1 MESVQEPEKVG
12 AGLLLAC
19 EGEVL
24 LLLRRSVHN
33 DLTWGLP
40 GGNREE
46 QDGGSLE
53 ATAVREAAEEM
64 GALPPLTVASSHLT
78 RRGRLSAK
86 QYTVFVCRVE
96 PAVRAAWTPV
106 LNHEHREARW
116 FQIEDVSLAVSGVSR
131 APAPLHPVVA
141 ALMQQHPELAAT
153 LQQREAAA
161 VS

>member
-1 MESVQEPEKVG
+1 MASVLEPEKVG

-19 EGEVL
+19 QGEVL
-24 LLLRRSVHN
+24 LLLRRSLHN

-46 QDGGSLE
+46 QDGGQLE
-53 ATAVREAAEEM
+53 ATALREATEEM
-64 GALPPLTVASSHLT
+64 GPLPPLTVSSSHLT
-78 RRGRLSAK
+78 RRGRFSAK

-106 LNHEHREARW
+106 LNHEHREHRW
-116 FQIEDVSLAVSGVSR
+116 FTVSQVSLAVAGVTT

-141 ALMQQHPELAAT
+141 ALLQQHPDLAAT
-153 LQQREAAA
+153 LQPREAA